1 MTAPAQP
8 RTKHRRKPAAD
19 ARRAGSLGA
28 NDGEREQHGVPVLPG
43 KDAENKVKASYV
55 FKRWTMQRDHYSGLY
70 KLWTRAILFLLG
82 KHWLEW
88 NKEARRW
95 TPEQNVPRW
104 RQRPVTNL
112 VFAVY
117 RSAIAKLT
125 KQRPTFDVVPPRT
138 GDNDDREAA
147 HLGEA
152 LLQQLWRQL
161 AIPKLLAKAVG
172 WLLCAGNVSLSVHW
186 DPNAGKLIS
195 LTVPVDHP
203 ETGEEVDC
211 ACDENGEPLL
221 VDDGTGVLIPDL
233 EAEPDQVFEGELAV
247 ELVDP
252 TCVRYNPEA
261 KAKEEA
267 TEYFIGYLL
276 PAAVCLEKWELEED
290 DLELGTDDELEEVD
304 DLIANAAGATEMLG
318 VTSLAGDQQS
328 AIGARAL
335 VIEYYRKPDDEF
347 KAGRH
352 WIQVNKTIVVDEEPL
367 PEGFW
372 PPIIDIDDVPV
383 PGSPHALGLIGQVA
397 PLNREYNTL
406 NGKIAEHNVMMAM
419 GGKWVVHPIDKN
431 LKITTDPGQKLES
444 KGYAEGK
451 PPVQADIKTLPE
463 GVYRERERILQDLQL
478 VASMNDVGLGQKPEG
493 VSSGRGF
500 LVLQEATDAVL
511 TPTLMNIEL
520 ALQELGRRMLV
531 IARRHYREERILKVR
546 GHNGR
551 WEIRSFMGADLG
563 DSIDVQVQIGSS
575 FPWSKSARQDLALS
589 VIQGIGPLLPPGTLD
604 MAKVSKI
611 LDVGGIQAFE
621 PESDP
626 DEQEVLLEHA
636 QFEEFNPDK
645 GILSIPQLGFWQNHA
660 RHYDE
665 HIRLLKSERSRF
677 ARWHPEAQ
685 AAFLDHVL
693 QTRQVIQ
700 TQGASLATDAM
711 GGLGPAG
718 SGAVGGAPPAAGGA
732 PPGAPAGG
740 PVGITAPGAPP
751 GPGQP
756 PPTDVPGSGA
766 MAGAAALQPADF
778 AAAGQ

>member
-1 MTAPAQP
+1 
-8 RTKHRRKPAAD
+8 
-19 ARRAGSLGA
+19 
-28 NDGEREQHGVPVLPG
+28 VPVLPG

-211 ACDENGEPLL
+211 ACDENGEPLI

-233 EAEPDQVFEGELAV
+233 EAEPDRCSRASRRRAGRSDVHALQ
-247 ELVDP
+247 
-252 TCVRYNPEA
+252 PEA
-261 KAKEEA
+261 KSKEEA

-626 DEQEVLLEHA
+626 DETGSAARARAVRGVQPGQGDPLDPAARLLAEPRAALRRAYPAPQVRA
-636 QFEEFNPDK
+636 QPLRPVAPGGAGGLSRPRAADAPGDPDA
-645 GILSIPQLGFWQNHA
+645 GRVTGDGRDGRPRPGREWCGRRRAAGRRGSAAWRARRRPGGHHGAGRAARARTAATDRRAGLRRDGRCRGASAGGFRRSRSVTHA
-660 RHYDE
+660 R
-665 HIRLLKSERSRF
+665 R
-677 ARWHPEAQ
+677 
-685 AAFLDHVL
+685 
-693 QTRQVIQ
+693 
-700 TQGASLATDAM
+700 
-711 GGLGPAG
+711 
-718 SGAVGGAPPAAGGA
+718 
-732 PPGAPAGG
+732 
-740 PVGITAPGAPP
+740 
-751 GPGQP
+751 
-756 PPTDVPGSGA
+756 
-766 MAGAAALQPADF
+766 
-778 AAAGQ
+778 